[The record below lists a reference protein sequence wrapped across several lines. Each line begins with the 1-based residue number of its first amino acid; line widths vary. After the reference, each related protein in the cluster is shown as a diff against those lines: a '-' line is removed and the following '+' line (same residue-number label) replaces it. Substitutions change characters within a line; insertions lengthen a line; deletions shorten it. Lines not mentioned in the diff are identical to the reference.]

1 MEGTHYHARLNS
13 LTINELIEL
22 RVFLYFLT
30 LQVDKKN
37 TILKVG
43 SKVKIKFVKI
53 EKKIEKKEVFHP

>member
-13 LTINELIEL
+13 LTINKLIEL